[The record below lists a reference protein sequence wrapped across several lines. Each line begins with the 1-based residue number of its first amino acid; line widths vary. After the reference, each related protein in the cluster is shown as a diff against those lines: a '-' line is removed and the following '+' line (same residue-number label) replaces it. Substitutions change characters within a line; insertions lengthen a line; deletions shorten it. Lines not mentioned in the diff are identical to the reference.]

1 MARLLTADE
10 VAEQLRVGK
19 SFIYDQARAGHLPH
33 VRVGR
38 YVRFHQDDL
47 DAWIDAQRIGGA
59 AHRTSNGTK
68 RA

>member
-38 YVRFHQDDL
+38 YIRFHQDDL
-47 DAWIDAQRIGGA
+47 DAWVDGQRVA
-59 AHRTSNGTK
+59 STSGRSST
-68 RA
+68 

>member
-19 SFIYDQARAGHLPH
+19 SFIYDQARAGQLPH
-33 VRVGR
+33 VKVGR

-47 DAWIDAQRIGGA
+47 DAWVDGQRVA
-59 AHRTSNGTK
+59 STNG
-68 RA
+68 RRSA